1 MDHVPWHRFSMRMRP
16 FAAMQPYIPKSK
28 SGPARVDVLKNN
40 CIRTHAGV
48 PSRGDGQAHS
58 RRRKEKVGVFADPS
72 AGAAKVF

>member
-1 MDHVPWHRFSMRMRP
+1 MASVLDADATFRRH
-16 FAAMQPYIPKSK
+16 ATYIPKSK

-40 CIRTHAGV
+40 FIRTHAGV

-58 RRRKEKVGVFADPS
+58 RRRKEKVGVFPDPS